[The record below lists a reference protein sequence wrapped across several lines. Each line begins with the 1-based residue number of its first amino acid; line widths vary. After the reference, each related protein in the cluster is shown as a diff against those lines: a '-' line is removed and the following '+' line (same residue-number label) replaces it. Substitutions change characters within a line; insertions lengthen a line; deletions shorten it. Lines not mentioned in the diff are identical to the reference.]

1 MSGATDSTYPADWL
15 EAARRDWRR
24 VHMVL
29 SAGDAELAAF
39 LLQQC
44 LEKYL
49 KAYLLERGWQ
59 LRRTHLLPNL
69 LDEVAPLDPSLE
81 AHRALCERV
90 SGYLLVGR
98 YPLLGVAK
106 LDPDQVRDDAREA
119 RGLIQ
124 ALYPHEELR

>member
-1 MSGATDSTYPADWL
+1 MSGPADSSYPADWL
-15 EAARRDWRR
+15 EVARRDWRR
-24 VHMVL
+24 VHMSL
-29 SAGDAELAAF
+29 SAGDAELAAY
-39 LLQQC
+39 LLEQC

-59 LRRTHLLPNL
+59 LRRTHLLANL
-69 LDEVAPLDPSLE
+69 LDEAEAFDRSME

-106 LDPDQVRDDAREA
+106 LELEQVMDDAREA
-119 RGLIQ
+119 GALIQ
-124 ALYPHEELR
+124 ALYPGEELG